1 MFLSFQVSDDTPGSW
16 NATLSRGPKARTVR
30 KSPEGSSNVVDS
42 GFSTEAKDV
51 SSGASTLGSPS
62 AASNGLAAGNKMVLL
77 GQSHPPALDVRWD
90 TWESGVPGI
99 TAMPATLPSPTSGED
114 ELLHLLDVIHRK
126 TVRLRREFESK
137 VNELIHQTYYTSGI
151 IPFAPKSAL
160 DALESAKPQ
169 RGME

>member
-1 MFLSFQVSDDTPGSW
+1 M
-16 NATLSRGPKARTVR
+16 R

-62 AASNGLAAGNKMVLL
+62 AASNGLGGGSTGKMVLL
-77 GQSHPPALDVRWD
+77 GQSHHPPALDVRWD

-99 TAMPATLPSPTSGED
+99 TAATAAAAMPSSASAAATSGED

-137 VNELIHQTYYTSGI
+137 VNIHKIFELLNQAKWCGI
-151 IPFAPKSAL
+151 TWL
-160 DALESAKPQ
+160 L
-169 RGME
+169 

>member
-1 MFLSFQVSDDTPGSW
+1 MTNIPSSLARQVSDDTPGSW

-62 AASNGLAAGNKMVLL
+62 AASNGLGGGTTGSKMVLL
-77 GQSHPPALDVRWD
+77 GQSNPPALDVRWD

-99 TAMPATLPSPTSGED
+99 TAAAAPSSAAAAIASVATSGED

-137 VNELIHQTYYTSGI
+137 VSAAGRHQ
-151 IPFAPKSAL
+151 
-160 DALESAKPQ
+160 
-169 RGME
+169 

>member
-1 MFLSFQVSDDTPGSW
+1 M
-16 NATLSRGPKARTVR
+16 R

-62 AASNGLAAGNKMVLL
+62 AASNGLGGGPTGGGGKMVLL
-77 GQSHPPALDVRWD
+77 GQSHHPPALDVRWD

-99 TAMPATLPSPTSGED
+99 TAASAAAMPSSAAATASAGATSGED

-137 VNELIHQTYYTSGI
+137 VNT
-151 IPFAPKSAL
+151 
-160 DALESAKPQ
+160 
-169 RGME
+169 

>member
-1 MFLSFQVSDDTPGSW
+1 M
-16 NATLSRGPKARTVR
+16 R

-62 AASNGLAAGNKMVLL
+62 AASNGLGVPTTGGGGKMVLL
-77 GQSHPPALDVRWD
+77 GQSHHPPALDVRWD
-90 TWESGVPGI
+90 TWESGVPGV
-99 TAMPATLPSPTSGED
+99 TAAASATAAMPSSASASAAASSGED

-137 VNELIHQTYYTSGI
+137 VNTY
-151 IPFAPKSAL
+151 
-160 DALESAKPQ
+160 Q
-169 RGME
+169 M

>member
-1 MFLSFQVSDDTPGSW
+1 M
-16 NATLSRGPKARTVR
+16 R

-62 AASNGLAAGNKMVLL
+62 AASNGLGGGPAGGGKMVLL
-77 GQSHPPALDVRWD
+77 GQSHHPPALDVRWD
-90 TWESGVPGI
+90 TWESGVPGV
-99 TAMPATLPSPTSGED
+99 TAAASATAAMPSSASASTAATSGED

-137 VNELIHQTYYTSGI
+137 VNT
-151 IPFAPKSAL
+151 
-160 DALESAKPQ
+160 
-169 RGME
+169 

>member
-1 MFLSFQVSDDTPGSW
+1 MKIQLRKPTLFLQVSDDTPGSW

-62 AASNGLAAGNKMVLL
+62 AASNGLGGGSTGKMVLL
-77 GQSHPPALDVRWD
+77 GQSHHPPALDVRWD
-90 TWESGVPGI
+90 TWESGVPGV
-99 TAMPATLPSPTSGED
+99 TAASASAAAAIPSSAASAAAATGGED

-137 VNELIHQTYYTSGI
+137 VNS
-151 IPFAPKSAL
+151 
-160 DALESAKPQ
+160 
-169 RGME
+169 

>member
-1 MFLSFQVSDDTPGSW
+1 M
-16 NATLSRGPKARTVR
+16 R

-62 AASNGLAAGNKMVLL
+62 AASNGLGTGGSTGKMVLL
-77 GQSHPPALDVRWD
+77 GQSHHPPALDVRWD
-90 TWESGVPGI
+90 TWESGVPGV
-99 TAMPATLPSPTSGED
+99 TAAATAAASAMPSSAAPVAATGGED

-137 VNELIHQTYYTSGI
+137 VNT
-151 IPFAPKSAL
+151 
-160 DALESAKPQ
+160 
-169 RGME
+169 

>member
-1 MFLSFQVSDDTPGSW
+1 M
-16 NATLSRGPKARTVR
+16 R

-62 AASNGLAAGNKMVLL
+62 AASNGLGGPTTGGGGKMVLL
-77 GQSHPPALDVRWD
+77 GQSHHPPALDVRWD
-90 TWESGVPGI
+90 TWESGVPGV
-99 TAMPATLPSPTSGED
+99 TAASATAAASAMPSSAASAAATGGED

-137 VNELIHQTYYTSGI
+137 VNT
-151 IPFAPKSAL
+151 
-160 DALESAKPQ
+160 
-169 RGME
+169 

>member
-1 MFLSFQVSDDTPGSW
+1 M
-16 NATLSRGPKARTVR
+16 R

-62 AASNGLAAGNKMVLL
+62 AASNGLGGGPTGGGGKMVLL
-77 GQSHPPALDVRWD
+77 GQSHHPPALDVRWD
-90 TWESGVPGI
+90 TWESGVPGV
-99 TAMPATLPSPTSGED
+99 TAAASATAAAAMPSSASASAAATSGED

-137 VNELIHQTYYTSGI
+137 VNDNLVNAKELMNQI
-151 IPFAPKSAL
+151 
-160 DALESAKPQ
+160 
-169 RGME
+169 RG

>member
-1 MFLSFQVSDDTPGSW
+1 MSDDTPGSW

-62 AASNGLAAGNKMVLL
+62 AASNGLGGTGSKMVLS

-99 TAMPATLPSPTSGED
+99 TAAAPSSAAAAASVATTSGED

-137 VNELIHQTYYTSGI
+137 VSARGGTASMNEGRKEFGL
-151 IPFAPKSAL
+151 PNN
-160 DALESAKPQ
+160 
-169 RGME
+169 

>member
-1 MFLSFQVSDDTPGSW
+1 M
-16 NATLSRGPKARTVR
+16 R

-62 AASNGLAAGNKMVLL
+62 AASNGLGVPTTGGGGKMVLL
-77 GQSHPPALDVRWD
+77 GQSHHPPALDVRWD
-90 TWESGVPGI
+90 TWESGVPGV
-99 TAMPATLPSPTSGED
+99 TAAASASAAAAMPSSAASAAATSGED

-137 VNELIHQTYYTSGI
+137 VNTCFIRGLQT
-151 IPFAPKSAL
+151 
-160 DALESAKPQ
+160 
-169 RGME
+169 

>member
-1 MFLSFQVSDDTPGSW
+1 M
-16 NATLSRGPKARTVR
+16 R

-62 AASNGLAAGNKMVLL
+62 AASNGLGTGGSTGKMVLL
-77 GQSHPPALDVRWD
+77 GQSHHPPALDVRWD
-90 TWESGVPGI
+90 TWESGVPGV
-99 TAMPATLPSPTSGED
+99 TAAATAAASAMPSSAASVAATGGED

-137 VNELIHQTYYTSGI
+137 VNT
-151 IPFAPKSAL
+151 
-160 DALESAKPQ
+160 
-169 RGME
+169 